1 MSFQLIVR
9 PEAEG
14 DLAEAFDWY
23 DERRAGLG
31 TEFLAEVD
39 AALEKAIENPL
50 RFAALYHHV
59 RRALVRR
66 FPYKIF
72 FYIEANRVVVIGV
85 IHAKR
90 HPRVWQGRV

>member
-1 MSFQLIVR
+1 MSCELIIR
-9 PEAEG
+9 PEAEA

-31 TEFLAEVD
+31 DEFLAEVD
-39 AALEKAIENPL
+39 AVFEKVIEHPL
-50 RFAALYHHV
+50 RFAVLYRDV

-66 FPYKIF
+66 FPYKVF
-72 FYIEANRVVVIGV
+72 FCIGDNKAVVIGV

-90 HPRVWQGRV
+90 HPRVWQRRI